1 MKDFYPSFIAFKSE
15 NHNFIAEI
23 APGLYV
29 SVYEYHNS
37 FNFFSLLDLAFVRKG
52 HCKQV
57 ITVIDKLS
65 DGNTLFATSHSPA

>member
-1 MKDFYPSFIAFKSE
+1 MKDCYPSFIAFKSE
-15 NHNFIAEI
+15 NHNFIASR
-23 APGLYV
+23 LYV
-29 SVYEYHNS
+29 SVYEYYNS